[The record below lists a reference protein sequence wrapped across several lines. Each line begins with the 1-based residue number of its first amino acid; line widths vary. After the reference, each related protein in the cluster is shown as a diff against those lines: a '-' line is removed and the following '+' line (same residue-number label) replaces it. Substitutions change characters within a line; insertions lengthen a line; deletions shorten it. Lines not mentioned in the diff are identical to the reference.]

1 MKQTKVKK
9 DKALISPRGYLSWTQ
24 IDMWLRSPELYV
36 ERYMYGKEDIRTDRM
51 DFGSKVALALENGEA
66 TDDELVNQLV
76 LLLPRLKGEVREHEI
91 KVPVTTKAGNFYL
104 LGKLDKFSSLN
115 LSFREVKT
123 GVTKWTQRRAEG
135 HRQIDH
141 YTTLIWLKHHK
152 LPEEIHLDW
161 APTEC
166 LENGSVVLVG
176 GVHSF
181 QVKKTLR
188 DVLEY
193 LALASR
199 VAVEIDKRYREELA
213 KMS

>member
-1 MKQTKVKK
+1 
-9 DKALISPRGYLSWTQ
+9 
-24 IDMWLRSPELYV
+24 MWLRNPEVYV
-36 ERYMYGKEDIRTDRM
+36 ERYIYGKEEFKNERM
-51 DFGSKVALALENGEA
+51 DFGSKVALALENGET

-76 LLLPRLKGEVREHEI
+76 LLLPKLKGEVREHEI
-91 KVPVTTKAGNFYL
+91 KVLVTAKAGNFYL
-104 LGKLDKFSSLN
+104 LGKLDKFSNLN
-115 LSFREVKT
+115 LALREVKT

-135 HRQIDH
+135 HRQLDH

-152 LPEEIHLDW
+152 LPADVHLDW

-166 LENGSVVLVG
+166 LEDGSIVLVG

-181 QVKKTLR
+181 KVEKTLR

-193 LALASR
+193 LALATR
-199 VAVEIDKRYREELA
+199 VAIEIDKRYREELA